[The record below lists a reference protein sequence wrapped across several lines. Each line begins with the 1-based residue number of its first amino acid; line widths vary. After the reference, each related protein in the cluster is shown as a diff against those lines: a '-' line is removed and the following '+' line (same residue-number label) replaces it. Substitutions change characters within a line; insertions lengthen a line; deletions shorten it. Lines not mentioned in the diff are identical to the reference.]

1 MIYLKPFTFPQ
12 GCAGKGKHEAEHE
25 AGLKLLRE
33 ALKLEYGLQ
42 VDDISTL
49 IQKGEHGKPRL
60 EGFPEISF
68 NISHGG
74 NMAACA
80 LGRKA
85 LGVDVEFVRQVK
97 ETVIRRVLTKGEQA
111 YLSRC
116 PAKCRDREFF
126 RFWTL
131 KESYGKALG
140 VGLALDFSSVEFT
153 LGQPWMLGEG
163 EEGLTVRLGGNGGR
177 SVPYRKSKPAFRIL
191 GQAEEGIRGCLLE
204 SGEGGCGLESGEGG
218 CGLESG
224 EGGCGLESGEGGGGC
239 GRKSEKGGAPD
250 WQFLQFMFGD
260 GRGGQMDGL
269 VVSFCGL
276 ELPEEP
282 YLRID
287 AG

>member
-1 MIYLKPFTFPQ
+1 MIYLKPFPIPQ
-12 GCAGKGKHEAEHE
+12 GCAGKGKHEAEHQ
-25 AGLKLLRE
+25 AGLKLLCE
-33 ALKLEYGLQ
+33 ALRQEYGLQ
-42 VDDISTL
+42 TDDVSAL

-60 EGFPEISF
+60 EGFPGISF
-68 NISHGG
+68 NISHSG

-85 LGVDVEFVRQVK
+85 LGVDVEFVRQAK
-97 ETVIRRVLTKGEQA
+97 GAVIRRVLTKGEQD

-153 LGQPWMLGEG
+153 LGQPWMPGES
-163 EEGLTVRLGGNGGR
+163 EEGLTVRLGGEGEL
-177 SVPYRKSKPAFRIL
+177 SVPYWQSRPAFRIL
-191 GQAEEGIRGCLLE
+191 GQAEGGVRGCRLESEEGVRGCPLE
-204 SGEGGCGLESGEGG
+204 SGEGVRGCGLESGEGG
-218 CGLESG
+218 CG
-224 EGGCGLESGEGGGGC
+224 CN
-239 GRKSEKGGAPD
+239 RKSEKGGAPD

-260 GRGGQMDGL
+260 GRGGPMDGL

>member
-1 MIYLKPFTFPQ
+1 MGI
-12 GCAGKGKHEAEHE
+12 
-25 AGLKLLRE
+25 
-33 ALKLEYGLQ
+33 
-42 VDDISTL
+42 
-49 IQKGEHGKPRL
+49 
-60 EGFPEISF
+60 
-68 NISHGG
+68 
-74 NMAACA
+74 
-80 LGRKA
+80 
-85 LGVDVEFVRQVK
+85 
-97 ETVIRRVLTKGEQA
+97 
-111 YLSRC
+111 
-116 PAKCRDREFF
+116 
-126 RFWTL
+126 
-131 KESYGKALG
+131 
-140 VGLALDFSSVEFT
+140 GLALDFSSVEFT

-191 GQAEEGIRGCLLE
+191 GQAEEGIRGRLLE

-218 CGLESG
+218 C
-224 EGGCGLESGEGGGGC
+224 GC